1 MCAYTGVRGRSTR
14 AHGINVRAGVYAC
27 VRACANRYLLLL
39 RNSFIIYSAAGD
51 TPQDKPVCRGNYKPV
66 CDVDWLYGDNGDID
80 EDLTCGD
87 NGYLCGV
94 LRWAEFGDWFYGY
107 VENCHVG
114 IIMDFNV
121 DFYLTF

>member
-51 TPQDKPVCRGNYKPV
+51 TPQDKPYCRGVYRPTCRGNGEPAGGGIVHVHPLRGAESNNITDTVPLKPANYKPVCRGNYKPV
-66 CDVDWLYGDNGDID
+66 CDVD
-80 EDLTCGD
+80 
-87 NGYLCGV
+87 
-94 LRWAEFGDWFYGY
+94 
-107 VENCHVG
+107 
-114 IIMDFNV
+114 
-121 DFYLTF
+121 